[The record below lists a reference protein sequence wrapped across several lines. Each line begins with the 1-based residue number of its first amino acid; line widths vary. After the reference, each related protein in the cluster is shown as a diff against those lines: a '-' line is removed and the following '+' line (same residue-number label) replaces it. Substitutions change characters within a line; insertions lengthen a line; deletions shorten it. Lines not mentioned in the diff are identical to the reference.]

1 MFLNYINVLSNEVS
15 SNCKLFA
22 RDTSLFSVVNGIQS
36 TAASLRNDL
45 TVRSKWAFQWK
56 MTFNPDLT
64 KQGQE
69 VIFSRKTR
77 KLLHHRLSFNNIHLK
92 NSISQKHLGVTL
104 DVKLSFF
111 EHVKNIAQKVSKK
124 IGLLRRFQP
133 ILPRSFLL
141 TIYRTFIT
149 THLDFA
155 DITYDQAYNS
165 FFHEKLESLRY
176 NVCQVITG
184 AIRITLSKKL

>member
-1 MFLNYINVLSNEVS
+1 M
-15 SNCKLFA
+15 
-22 RDTSLFSVVNGIQS
+22 
-36 TAASLRNDL
+36 
-45 TVRSKWAFQWK
+45 
-56 MTFNPDLT
+56 
-64 KQGQE
+64 
-69 VIFSRKTR
+69 
-77 KLLHHRLSFNNIHLK
+77 
-92 NSISQKHLGVTL
+92 TL

-141 TIYRTFIT
+141 TIYKTFIT

-165 FFHEKLESLRY
+165 FFHEKLKSLRY
-176 NVCQVITG
+176 NACQVITG